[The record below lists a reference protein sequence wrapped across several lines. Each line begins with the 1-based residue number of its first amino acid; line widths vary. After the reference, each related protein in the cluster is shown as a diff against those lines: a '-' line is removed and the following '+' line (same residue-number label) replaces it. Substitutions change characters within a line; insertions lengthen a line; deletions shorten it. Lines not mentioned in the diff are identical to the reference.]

1 MNNACRS
8 KGGKMPQG
16 RTRRKRMW
24 PRCQTVPLTP
34 ASLDMRS
41 AIASRCLLGFT
52 AVHGLANTLPVVVV
66 VVVCSA
72 GPARPNPKERHQG
85 NGCGYV
91 SGFVDFGVALHSL
104 LCFPFK
110 PEVTVQVQKCTRLSS
125 TIFLICT
132 GPGRRVPRRGRH
144 HPPNWR
150 KHLQPVPCTRACGR
164 LAAPPRQPPKLPVH
178 AAGAAASV

>member
-1 MNNACRS
+1 M
-8 KGGKMPQG
+8 
-16 RTRRKRMW
+16 
-24 PRCQTVPLTP
+24 P

-41 AIASRCLLGFT
+41 APASRRLLGFT

-66 VVVCSA
+66 VVVGSA

-110 PEVTVQVQKCTRLSS
+110 PEVIVQVQKCTLLGKWISGNRDTRLSS